1 MENTVAEATVRG
13 CWAVANGRLLVG
25 IRLAWYGVFKEL
37 SSGALLNIPACLV
50 AAGKFAKFFAKS
62 SFYHNSEHITIYN

>member
-37 SSGALLNIPACLV
+37 SSGALLEHTGLRCGC
-50 AAGKFAKFFAKS
+50 GKICKFFLQSHAV
-62 SFYHNSEHITIYN
+62 ITIVNI